1 MNPSV
6 DFVVQ
11 LFRILKLAGMH
22 DLENQA
28 SVRAIDKSA
37 EVFSGLLRTENDMMS
52 ALFADETVFVNGQ
65 PIRAERQIY
74 DNAMEIGEMF
84 ARFGFNEIT
93 LFRGVSR
100 LEIGK
105 LVEMTARKGAM
116 GWEAGPNIRVRY
128 VDPSDIIGTDE
139 AKLSAA
145 EQAISV
151 YSTAVV
157 MVQSLERDARL
168 GDLRLLRQIKKLA
181 QRLANLAETA
191 PSEMMTLALNDAGAD
206 LAVAKVHATILAVIS
221 ACQITRDQ
229 HALMRIAYAS
239 LTLDLGKPRVSGMY
253 RKDGY
258 GASVVPQL
266 NATMRARLPGSTALL
281 LLESGRASDRATGRA
296 VTAFEAQWLSNKDEL
311 QWPYDGKINP
321 NVEAIIV
328 RAAFRFVEF
337 RTHQESPDVLMSDLM
352 NSDRTRILQAASH
365 LIFSAVGM
373 FPAGT
378 AVRLRNGAEGVVAT
392 TPTFSDLSRPV
403 VRLIIDE
410 TRNPANGERVSANLG
425 ADWAIE
431 AVIHDPSATYRER
444 FRQVFV
450 PHDAEEEI
458 PTIHVAD
465 AVTPDPFSDFGTL
478 ERATEVEDLI

>member
-145 EQAISV
+145 EQAISA

-181 QRLANLAETA
+181 QR
-191 PSEMMTLALNDAGAD
+191 
-206 LAVAKVHATILAVIS
+206 
-221 ACQITRDQ
+221 
-229 HALMRIAYAS
+229 
-239 LTLDLGKPRVSGMY
+239 
-253 RKDGY
+253 
-258 GASVVPQL
+258 
-266 NATMRARLPGSTALL
+266 
-281 LLESGRASDRATGRA
+281 
-296 VTAFEAQWLSNKDEL
+296 
-311 QWPYDGKINP
+311 
-321 NVEAIIV
+321 
-328 RAAFRFVEF
+328 
-337 RTHQESPDVLMSDLM
+337 
-352 NSDRTRILQAASH
+352 
-365 LIFSAVGM
+365 
-373 FPAGT
+373 
-378 AVRLRNGAEGVVAT
+378 
-392 TPTFSDLSRPV
+392 
-403 VRLIIDE
+403 
-410 TRNPANGERVSANLG
+410 
-425 ADWAIE
+425 
-431 AVIHDPSATYRER
+431 
-444 FRQVFV
+444 
-450 PHDAEEEI
+450 
-458 PTIHVAD
+458 
-465 AVTPDPFSDFGTL
+465 
-478 ERATEVEDLI
+478 